1 MRSTRIIFLA
11 LIAGI
16 TSLTQ
21 PAFAG
26 DKVNIVTNVG
36 TIQIELENEK
46 APITTSNFLQY
57 VKSGH
62 YRGTTFHR
70 VMKDFMIQGGG
81 MTEEL
86 IEKPTQPPIKLES
99 KTGLRNQ
106 RGTVSMARTGF
117 PDSATSQFFINLVD
131 NRFLD
136 WDESRDGRGY
146 AVFGRVIKGM
156 DIVDKISQVQVT
168 PKGSHSHVPVKPII
182 IEKTTLEP

>member
-1 MRSTRIIFLA
+1 MKSTRITFFAFMAGLNFL
-11 LIAGI
+11 
-16 TSLTQ
+16 THS
-21 PAFAG
+21 AFAG

-46 APITTSNFLQY
+46 APITTRNFLQY

-70 VMKDFMIQGGG
+70 VIKDFMIQGGG
-81 MTEEL
+81 LTEEL
-86 IEKPTQPPIKLES
+86 LEKPTQPPIKLES

-136 WDESRDGRGY
+136 WDESRDGKGY

-156 DIVDKISQVQVT
+156 DVVDKISQTYVA
-168 PKGSHSHVPVKPII
+168 PKGSHSHVPVKPVF